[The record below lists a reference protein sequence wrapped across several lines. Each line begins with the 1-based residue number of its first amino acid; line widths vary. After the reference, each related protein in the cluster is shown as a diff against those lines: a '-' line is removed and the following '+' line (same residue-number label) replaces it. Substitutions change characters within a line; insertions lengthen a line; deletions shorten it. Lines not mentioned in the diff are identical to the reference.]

1 MDLCG
6 LEMGR
11 EEGRVTR
18 IEGKGWQDR
27 GEGWDI
33 RTQEGK
39 STSHVRILV
48 SGLPR
53 LDLE

>member
-18 IEGKGWQDR
+18 IEGREWQDR

-33 RTQEGK
+33 MQERK

-48 SGLPR
+48 GGLPR